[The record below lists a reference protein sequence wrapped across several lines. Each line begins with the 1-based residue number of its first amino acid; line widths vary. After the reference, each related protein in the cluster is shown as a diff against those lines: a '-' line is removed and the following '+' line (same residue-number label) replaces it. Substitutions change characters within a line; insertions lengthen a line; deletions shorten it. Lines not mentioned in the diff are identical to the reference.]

1 MLQTLADAECVNQAA
16 SLLQSDL
23 TIQGALGLLWTCHS
37 LKIMAPE
44 LWSASGLLYI
54 SEPYSHLISSQHL
67 L

>member
-37 LKIMAPE
+37 LKIMAPD
-44 LWSASGLLYI
+44 LLYI